1 MTEVGGLGGEGEH
14 HHAPHREP
22 GIDAHGYGAMIEIRS
37 GRPIPQADVELLL
50 KRLVT
55 EIAER
60 CLEAGARAIGHIKC
74 HLRTGHGFAKADI
87 VRIKDGAYCESSLD
101 SSVTEGSLV
110 INSILL
116 GLPEDELER
125 ITMQTMR
132 RLLKEQGISFVNHQE
147 GQREHR

>member
-1 MTEVGGLGGEGEH
+1 
-14 HHAPHREP
+14 
-22 GIDAHGYGAMIEIRS
+22 MIEMRS
-37 GRPIPQADVELLL
+37 GRPIPPAEVELLL
-50 KRLVT
+50 KRVVI

-60 CLEAGARAIGHIKC
+60 CLKAGARAIGHIKC
-74 HLRTGHGFAKADI
+74 HLKTGHGFAKADI
-87 VRIKDGAYCESSLD
+87 VRMRDGAYCESSLD

-132 RLLKEQGISFVNHQE
+132 SLLKEQGISFVSHQE
-147 GQREHR
+147 GYREHR